1 MFSYRSAPKNFI
13 KFYSTVTCNRS
24 HLVACIQSFQNQNVI
39 CHHQKYAD
47 MYVVPYRC
55 LTRSIVRLDNAAAA
69 TTKSTQNQPPNIGDF
84 DTLTEYQAYD
94 MIHKLSEKDRVSLS
108 KALSKFD
115 SEKTKSKFQGN

>member
-1 MFSYRSAPKNFI
+1 
-13 KFYSTVTCNRS
+13 
-24 HLVACIQSFQNQNVI
+24 
-39 CHHQKYAD
+39 